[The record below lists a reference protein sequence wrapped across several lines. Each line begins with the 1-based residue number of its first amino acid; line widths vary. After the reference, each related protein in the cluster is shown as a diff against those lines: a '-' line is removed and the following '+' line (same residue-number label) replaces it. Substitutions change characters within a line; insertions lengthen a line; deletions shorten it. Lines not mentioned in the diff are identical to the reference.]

1 MNWRNLSTENHSEH
15 QNNHRDV
22 SIHSWNIY
30 IIVEIKIL
38 SVIPATNFNN
48 VDYGSHDYFSIA
60 CLPARPP
67 IRGASF
73 ELFWCLKPRPALDRL
88 ASSHARHSINVESL
102 RVNAVL
108 RKSTT
113 SRFVPA
119 NFGKRT
125 AGITPSPSSRYENP
139 SPDPSRIISRVE
151 NLENVRTFDR
161 HFEYR
166 SRLFHS
172 LVLGFRILID
182 GGWTEDRSCDRII
195 LREGNFENVFYSYS
209 IDISIIIFD
218 YILYILYRNSGIG
231 NGFILFDYNCLF

>member
-125 AGITPSPSSRYENP
+125 AGITPPPSSRYENP

-172 LVLGFRILID
+172 LVLGVSNV
-182 GGWTEDRSCDRII
+182 DRWRMDRGSI
-195 LREGNFENVFYSYS
+195 LRSYNFTRGKFRECILFLFHRHFDYYFRLYIIYFIQEQWDREWFYS
-209 IDISIIIFD
+209 IR
-218 YILYILYRNSGIG
+218 L
-231 NGFILFDYNCLF
+231 

>member
-1 MNWRNLSTENHSEH
+1 ME
-15 QNNHRDV
+15 
-22 SIHSWNIY
+22 
-30 IIVEIKIL
+30 
-38 SVIPATNFNN
+38 IPATNFNN

-73 ELFWCLKPRPALDRL
+73 ELFWCLKPRPALSIAWPSR
-88 ASSHARHSINVESL
+88 ARHSINVESR

-125 AGITPSPSSRYENP
+125 AGIVHSPPSRYENP
-139 SPDPSRIISRVE
+139 PPDPSRIISRVE

-172 LVLGFRILID
+172 LVLGFRMLID
-182 GGWTEDRSCDRII
+182 RGSIPRSYNFTRGKFRECI
-195 LREGNFENVFYSYS
+195 LFLFHRY
-209 IDISIIIFD
+209 FD
-218 YILYILYRNSGIG
+218 YYFILYILYTNNGIE
-231 NGFILFDYNCLF
+231 NGFILRNNCLF